1 MVWGQNQRNLTS
13 IFTHLSFAEVS
24 NALLSLSYITRDS
37 TQLGIAAAW
46 LVQLH
51 TWQTADMP
59 THKALKEA
67 EEEAEEEE
75 EEGGEGRVWAG
86 PNGRGAHH
94 RPTDRPRGERG
105 GKYN

>member
-1 MVWGQNQRNLTS
+1 MSLFLHKTDS
-13 IFTHLSFAEVS
+13 I
-24 NALLSLSYITRDS
+24 
-37 TQLGIAAAW
+37 QLGIAAAW

-75 EEGGEGRVWAG
+75 EGGEGRVWAG